1 MWQNFRIDEI
11 ICTTRK
17 PAGTACK
24 MVPAGFSKNQR
35 DGEERER
42 VEDAD
47 EQQLRQPEPVD
58 VGAVRER
65 AAGELQ
71 IRQSGQAGHQVL

>member
-1 MWQNFRIDEI
+1 MAARSWL
-11 ICTTRK
+11 TT
-17 PAGTACK
+17 AG
-24 MVPAGFSKNQR
+24 GLHLYHL
-35 DGEERER
+35 
-42 VEDAD
+42 EDAD

>member
-1 MWQNFRIDEI
+1 M
-11 ICTTRK
+11 TT
-17 PAGTACK
+17 AGK
-24 MVPAGFSKNQR
+24 VWVRVRRDREPDQR
-35 DGEERER
+35 DGGERER